1 MERNKR
7 LAKTTLIYFI
17 GTFGSKILIFFLMPY
32 YSHFLTAEQY
42 GSINLI
48 INLDNTEIAN
58 YSFEKYLPKGFEF
71 IYNF

>member
-48 INLDNTEIAN
+48 INFYMI
-58 YSFEKYLPKGFEF
+58 
-71 IYNF
+71 